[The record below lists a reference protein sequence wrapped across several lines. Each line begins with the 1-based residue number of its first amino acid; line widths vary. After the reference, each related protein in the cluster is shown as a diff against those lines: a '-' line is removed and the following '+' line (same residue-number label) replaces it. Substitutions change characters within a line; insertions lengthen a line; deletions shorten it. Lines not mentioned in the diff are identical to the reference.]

1 MIARFLANAAALF
14 VATMVLPGIT
24 LEGDDWVNKTV
35 SLLIV
40 AAIFGVLNAIVKPIL
55 KLITLPAVLITIGLF
70 LVVINAVMLMLT
82 SWVAEQIHLTWHVS
96 GWWTA
101 LFGSLIVS
109 FVSYTVGAW
118 FTSRDRDRR

>member
-1 MIARFLANAAALF
+1 
-14 VATMVLPGIT
+14 MVLPGIT

>member
-70 LVVINAVMLMLT
+70 LIVINTVMLMLT

-101 LFGSLIVS
+101 FFGSLIVS
-109 FVSYTVGAW
+109 FVSYTVSAW